1 MPLLR
6 SNTRAHSPAPAS
18 YYPPSPRPPN
28 FLPPSHYAAAGGF
41 SFLSRHAQQS
51 STESDDVYRPVEVPS
66 SPDIYMPV
74 SQPDSDSSFEFQPRS
89 EKRFTMTSS
98 KNKLNKRE
106 SQMMNLPMVETQ
118 LLPSLRDT
126 IDRMTRPPSRAASS
140 HTAPLPAQLSV
151 KSFYVDRTLSPNM
164 APSSLRSPRPVT
176 PQLPSPSPI
185 EEPMTPK
192 AKQGPPKPVLK
203 SALRAPTPKL
213 FSPKVDSAEPMLPA
227 SFTGASA
234 LRSVRSLLR
243 RKSSTTSS
251 TTCESIVPKHMV
263 KQTESS
269 IPIRPS
275 RARSRTDPGT
285 FLNPKVSQDPPSTPQ
300 PGKPKAFVSNI
311 PRPRGKSPGG
321 VRFRGQLTDESDAE
335 YRYDSQNRN
344 ARKLVVA
351 NAEVFASSSSSESE
365 VEPFEAAGGGLG
377 FQISPKVTRSRGE
390 ILDSEPFMTEDVYA
404 RPKEAG
410 VRQSIISYASSDSE
424 YQDDY
429 DDRDNRVPSVD
440 AEGTDQAHL
449 RRKAELMGIVKGL
462 QFSNPGEKKVIDEES
477 DYSGE
482 EGLAISASADVIKND
497 PEDGPVSE
505 SEYDEED
512 DYLDDH
518 RRTPTVLISAEDD
531 RCSPSSHFPSR
542 FHASIEI
549 RPSESPRVGKL
560 RQDPDSQSYDVVSL
574 AEHSRIAAA
583 RERRA
588 FGIPPSESD
597 EVYQTA
603 SRGTQEVLSHAD
615 SILSAMGSE
624 IWHND
629 ECDELSSGAEA
640 LFRTLS
646 GGRPRESLGRK
657 NQLQRSSVAEPRK
670 LHPKS
675 ANGGQNEDVVTRQ
688 NSLELLQV
696 QRGESEIRRQ
706 EILWELRETEAT
718 FVHRLTCIVRLFVL
732 PLRVQDSKAWISGVP
747 SGIARLFDWL
757 EDILNL
763 HTQILSVLQSM
774 DSDQHLGVEGCAG
787 ALREFVPRLEIYQP
801 YMVRLAEGV
810 ELVRALVAN
819 GDSDFGEF
827 VRLQE
832 ATSDCK
838 GWSLDR
844 FLVEPVNRIA
854 VYPGVFERLLDATPQ
869 SHQDYLPTLCLLR
882 STDLIIK
889 VMAEVKL
896 REDEYEFVKSITE
909 RIPGLADIARRDRRL
924 LHQGQVR
931 RVDSD
936 ISSFPEDRL
945 QNRSS
950 RLVNAINDWDARR
963 ARSGSVKSNASSAT
977 GSSITSSWDTPASPT
992 PNSSFL
998 DSTGNRKHI
1007 SKLHTTH
1014 FQSRATNNVP
1024 PVTSDV
1030 LLQLFVFTD
1039 LLVVTIPTEDGS
1051 RNLCEGISVVRILGI
1066 STEGERSF
1074 SYLSFIISSLFPEP
1088 SMISLQVLPVT
1099 DLTILRSKSV
1109 DIVSSSAGIATIQVG
1124 TEPEERDRWVEALE
1138 RCKNSTLRL
1147 MSIPLGLEYDD
1158 DRLQRTVVDSLVAS
1172 GLPIPK
1178 SPSFQLI
1185 GSEKRQEREERGWW
1199 SLRFREVLKDVVGRE
1214 LS

>member
-1 MPLLR
+1 MPLSR

-51 STESDDVYRPVEVPS
+51 STESDGVYRPVEAPS

-89 EKRFTMTSS
+89 EKRFTMMSS

-140 HTAPLPAQLSV
+140 QTTPSPAQLSV
-151 KSFYVDRTLSPNM
+151 KSFHVDRTLSPSM
-164 APSSLRSPRPVT
+164 APSSPRSPRPVT
-176 PQLPSPSPI
+176 PQPPCPSPI

-192 AKQGPPKPVLK
+192 AKQGAPKPVLK

-213 FSPKVDSAEPMLPA
+213 FSPKNDSAEPALPA

-251 TTCESIVPKHMV
+251 TTCESIVPKPMV
-263 KQTESS
+263 KQQTESN

-321 VRFRGQLTDESDAE
+321 VRFRGQLTDESDFE

-365 VEPFEAAGGGLG
+365 VEPFEAAGDDRGLG
-377 FQISPKVTRSRGE
+377 FQMSPKVMRSRGE
-390 ILDSEPFMTEDVYA
+390 SLDSEPFMTEDVYG

-429 DDRDNRVPSVD
+429 DDRDNGVTSVD
-440 AEGTDQAHL
+440 TEGTDQAHL

-462 QFSNPGEKKVIDEES
+462 QFSNPGEKKVVDEES

-482 EGLAISASADVIKND
+482 EGLAISGSTDAIKHD
-497 PEDGPVSE
+497 LEDGPVSE

-512 DYLDDH
+512 DYQDDH
-518 RRTPTVLISAEDD
+518 RRTPTVLVSAEDG
-531 RCSPSSHFPSR
+531 RSSASSHFPSSR
-542 FHASIEI
+542 FHASIER
-549 RPSESPRVGKL
+549 RPSESPRLGKL
-560 RQDPDSQSYDVVSL
+560 YQDRDSQSYDAVSL

-597 EVYQTA
+597 EVYRTA

-646 GGRPRESLGRK
+646 GGRPRESFGRK
-657 NQLQRSSVAEPRK
+657 NQQQQPRSSVVEPRK
-670 LHPKS
+670 LRPKS
-675 ANGGQNEDVVTRQ
+675 ANGGQSEEGVTRQ
-688 NSLELLQV
+688 NSSEV

-732 PLRVQDSKAWISGVP
+732 PLRVQDSKTWISGVP

-774 DSDQHLGVEGCAG
+774 DPDQHLGVERRAE
-787 ALREFVPRLEIYQP
+787 ALRGFVPRLEIYQP

-810 ELVRALVAN
+810 ELVRGLVADR
-819 GDSDFGEF
+819 DSDFGEF

-832 ATSDCK
+832 AASDCK

-869 SHQDYLPTLCLLR
+869 THEDYLPTLCLLR

-896 REDEYEFVKSITE
+896 REDEYEFVKSVTE

-931 RVDSD
+931 RIDSD
-936 ISSFPEDRL
+936 LSSSTQVSESLGDRL

-950 RLVNAINDWDARR
+950 RLVSAINDWDARR

-977 GSSITSSWDTPASPT
+977 GSSIGAVSTTSSWDTPASPT
-992 PNSSFL
+992 PNYSFL
-998 DSTGNRKHI
+998 DSTGNKKHI
-1007 SKLHTTH
+1007 SRLQTTH
-1014 FQSRATNNVP
+1014 FQSRATKNVP

-1051 RNLCEGISVVRILGI
+1051 WNLCENVSVVRILGI
-1066 STEGERSF
+1066 SAE
-1074 SYLSFIISSLFPEP
+1074 EP

-1099 DLTILRSKSV
+1099 DLAILRSQSV
-1109 DIVSSSAGIATIQVG
+1109 DIVTSSAGIATILVSTQ
-1124 TEPEERDRWVEALE
+1124 PDERARWLEALE

-1178 SPSFQLI
+1178 SPSLQLV

>member
-1 MPLLR
+1 M
-6 SNTRAHSPAPAS
+6 
-18 YYPPSPRPPN
+18 
-28 FLPPSHYAAAGGF
+28 
-41 SFLSRHAQQS
+41 
-51 STESDDVYRPVEVPS
+51 
-66 SPDIYMPV
+66 
-74 SQPDSDSSFEFQPRS
+74 
-89 EKRFTMTSS
+89 
-98 KNKLNKRE
+98 
-106 SQMMNLPMVETQ
+106 
-118 LLPSLRDT
+118 
-126 IDRMTRPPSRAASS
+126 
-140 HTAPLPAQLSV
+140 
-151 KSFYVDRTLSPNM
+151 
-164 APSSLRSPRPVT
+164 
-176 PQLPSPSPI
+176 
-185 EEPMTPK
+185 
-192 AKQGPPKPVLK
+192 
-203 SALRAPTPKL
+203 
-213 FSPKVDSAEPMLPA
+213 
-227 SFTGASA
+227 
-234 LRSVRSLLR
+234 
-243 RKSSTTSS
+243 SS
-251 TTCESIVPKHMV
+251 TTCESIIPKPMV
-263 KQTESS
+263 KTESN

-285 FLNPKVSQDPPSTPQ
+285 FINPKVSQDPPSTPQ
-300 PGKPKAFVSNI
+300 PSKPKAFVSNI
-311 PRPRGKSPGG
+311 PRPGGKSPGG
-321 VRFRGQLTDESDAE
+321 IRFRGQLTDESDPG

-365 VEPFEAAGGGLG
+365 VEPYEAVGDDRGLG
-377 FQISPKVTRSRGE
+377 FQIAPKVTRSRAE

-404 RPKEAG
+404 GPKEAG
-410 VRQSIISYASSDSE
+410 ARHSIISYASSDSE

-429 DDRDNRVPSVD
+429 GDRDNGVLSVD
-440 AEGTDQAHL
+440 AEVTDQAHL

-462 QFSNPGEKKVIDEES
+462 QFSNPGEKNVVDEES

-482 EGLAISASADVIKND
+482 EGLAISGSTDVIKND
-497 PEDGPVSE
+497 FEEGPVSE
-505 SEYDEED
+505 SEYDED
-512 DYLDDH
+512 DYQDDH
-518 RRTPTVLISAEDD
+518 RRTPTVLVSAEDD
-531 RCSPSSHFPSR
+531 QSSYFPSSR
-542 FHASIEI
+542 FHTPIEM
-549 RPSESPRVGKL
+549 RPSESPRLGKL
-560 RQDPDSQSYDVVSL
+560 YQDHDSQSYDAVAL
-574 AEHSRIAAA
+574 AEHSRVAAA

-603 SRGTQEVLSHAD
+603 SRGTQEMLSHAD

-646 GGRPRESLGRK
+646 GGRPRESFVRK
-657 NQLQRSSVAEPRK
+657 NQQQQLRSSVAEPRK
-670 LHPKS
+670 LRPKP
-675 ANGGQNEDVVTRQ
+675 ANGGQSEEAVARQ
-688 NSLELLQV
+688 DSSECDMLHV

-706 EILWELRETEAT
+706 DILWELRETEAT

-732 PLRVQDSKAWISGVP
+732 PLRVQDSKTWISGVP
-747 SGIARLFDWL
+747 SGISRLFDWL

-763 HTQILSVLQSM
+763 HTQILSALQSM
-774 DSDQHLGVEGCAG
+774 DPDQRLGVEGRAEV
-787 ALREFVPRLEIYQP
+787 LRRFIPRLEIYQP

-810 ELVRALVAN
+810 ELVRALVADR
-819 GDSDFGEF
+819 DSDFGEF

-869 SHQDYLPTLCLLR
+869 THQDYLPTLCLLR

-889 VMAEVKL
+889 VMAEVKV

-909 RIPGLADIARRDRRL
+909 RISGLADIARRDRRL

-931 RVDSD
+931 RIDSD
-936 ISSFPEDRL
+936 ISSSTQASESLGDRL

-950 RLVNAINDWDARR
+950 RLVTAINDWDARR

-977 GSSITSSWDTPASPT
+977 GSSIGAASTASSWDTPASPT

-998 DSTGNRKHI
+998 DSTGNRKHV
-1007 SKLHTTH
+1007 SKLQTTH
-1014 FQSRATNNVP
+1014 FQSRATKNVF

-1030 LLQLFVFTD
+1030 PLQLFVFTD
-1039 LLVVTIPTEDGS
+1039 LLVVTMPTEDGNW
-1051 RNLCEGISVVRILGI
+1051 NLCEDVSVVRILSI
-1066 STEGERSF
+1066 SAE
-1074 SYLSFIISSLFPEP
+1074 EP
-1088 SMISLQVLPVT
+1088 SMILLQVLPVA
-1099 DLTILRSKSV
+1099 DLSILGSKSV
-1109 DIVSSSAGIATIQVG
+1109 DIVSSSAGIATIQVK
-1124 TEPEERDRWVEALE
+1124 TELNERERWIVALE

-1172 GLPIPK
+1172 GLPLPK
-1178 SPSFQLI
+1178 SPSLQFV

-1199 SLRFREVLKDVVGRE
+1199 SLRFREVMRDVVG
-1214 LS
+1214 

>member
-1 MPLLR
+1 MPLSR
-6 SNTRAHSPAPAS
+6 SNTRAQSPS
-18 YYPPSPRPPN
+18 CYPPSPRPPN

-51 STESDDVYRPVEVPS
+51 STESDGVYRPVEAPS

-89 EKRFTMTSS
+89 DKRFTMMSS
-98 KNKLNKRE
+98 KNKFNKRE
-106 SQMMNLPMVETQ
+106 SQMVNLPLVETQ

-126 IDRMTRPPSRAASS
+126 IDKMTRPPSRAATS
-140 HTAPLPAQLSV
+140 HTTPSPAQLSV
-151 KSFYVDRTLSPNM
+151 KSFHVDRMLSPSIT
-164 APSSLRSPRPVT
+164 PSSPRSPRPVT
-176 PQLPSPSPI
+176 PQPPCPEPI

-192 AKQGPPKPVLK
+192 AKPALK

-213 FSPKVDSAEPMLPA
+213 FPPKTPDNAESSSPG

-251 TTCESIVPKHMV
+251 TTTCESVVPKPIV
-263 KQTESS
+263 KTESN

-285 FLNPKVSQDPPSTPQ
+285 FLNPKISQDPPSTPQ

-311 PRPRGKSPGG
+311 PRPRGKSPGS
-321 VRFRGQLTDESDAE
+321 VRFRGQFTDESDFE
-335 YRYDSQNRN
+335 YRYDAQKRST
-344 ARKLVVA
+344 RKLVVA

-365 VEPFEAAGGGLG
+365 AEPLEAAGDVLVAPNHMRGLG
-377 FQISPKVTRSRGE
+377 FRFSPEVTRKNRDEGFES
-390 ILDSEPFMTEDVYA
+390 FMTEVVYEK
-404 RPKEAG
+404 PKEDEA
-410 VRQSIISYASSDSE
+410 RQSIISYASSDSE
-424 YQDDY
+424 YQDEY
-429 DDRDNRVPSVD
+429 DDRDNEDPSVD

-462 QFSNPGEKKVIDEES
+462 QFPNAGEKKAIYEES

-482 EGLAISASADVIKND
+482 EGLAISGSTEVIKHD
-497 PEDGPVSE
+497 LEDGPVSE

-512 DYLDDH
+512 DYQDDQ
-518 RRTPTVLISAEDD
+518 RRTPTVLVSAEDD
-531 RCSPSSHFPSR
+531 RSSQSPHFPSSR
-542 FHASIEI
+542 FHTLSKSSIEK
-549 RPSESPRVGKL
+549 RPSESPRIDKYY
-560 RQDPDSQSYDVVSL
+560 QDYDSQSYEAVTL

-583 RERRA
+583 RERKA

-629 ECDELSSGAEA
+629 ECEELSSGAEA

-646 GGRPRESLGRK
+646 GGRSRESFGRK
-657 NQLQRSSVAEPRK
+657 TQQQQPRSSVAEPRK
-670 LHPKS
+670 SRSKS
-675 ANGGQNEDVVTRQ
+675 TNGGQIEEPLTRQ
-688 NSLELLQV
+688 NSSEYGAPQV
-696 QRGESEIRRQ
+696 QHKESEVRRQ

-732 PLRVQDSKAWISGVP
+732 PLRVQDSKTWISGVP

-763 HTQILSVLQSM
+763 HTQILSALQSM
-774 DSDQHLGVEGCAG
+774 GSDQHLVIEGRVEG
-787 ALREFVPRLEIYQP
+787 LREFVPRLEIYQP

-810 ELVRALVAN
+810 ELVRALV
-819 GDSDFGEF
+819 GDRDSEFGEF

-838 GWSLDR
+838 GWTLDR

-854 VYPGVFERLLDATPQ
+854 VYPGVFERLLEATPRT
-869 SHQDYLPTLCLLR
+869 HQDYLPTLCLLR

-896 REDEYEFVKSITE
+896 REDEYEFVKSITD
-909 RIPGLADIARRDRRL
+909 RIPGLAEIARRDRRL

-931 RVDSD
+931 RIDCDV
-936 ISSFPEDRL
+936 SSSTQVSESLGDRF

-950 RLVNAINDWDARR
+950 RLVTAINDWDARR
-963 ARSGSVKSNASSAT
+963 ARSDSVKSNASSAT
-977 GSSITSSWDTPASPT
+977 GSSIGAASTTSSWDMPASPT
-992 PNSSFL
+992 PDYSSL
-998 DSTGNRKHI
+998 DSKGGKKNVSRLQATR
-1007 SKLHTTH
+1007 
-1014 FQSRATNNVP
+1014 FQSRATKNVP

-1039 LLVVTIPTEDGS
+1039 LLVVTMPTEPGS
-1051 RNLCEGISVVRILGI
+1051 WNLCEDV
-1066 STEGERSF
+1066 
-1074 SYLSFIISSLFPEP
+1074 EP

-1099 DLTILRSKSV
+1099 DLAILQSKSV
-1109 DIVSSSAGIATIQVG
+1109 DIVSSSAGIATIHIN
-1124 TEPEERDRWVEALE
+1124 TEVDERARWLEALE

-1178 SPSFQLI
+1178 SPSLQLV